1 MAIRFHPLPLAVFPE
16 EARPHIARLNS
27 ELRDLFGLEGTI
39 RSPLSSNRSDKS
51 IAQRGFVQVDA
62 SRISPSITQV
72 ISGMSVSIGTPNLT
86 FGVTNTVGTT
96 NTALSVDSTLAIFDT
111 TAPTGTST
119 ATAVGTAAFAARR
132 DHIHSHLVE
141 SRLLSHDE
149 VLVSGQYIV
158 APTEFIIPQDLGLTL
173 SNDTELRVF

>member
-51 IAQRGFVQVDA
+51 IARRGFIQVDA

-111 TAPTGTST
+111 TSPTGVST

-132 DHIHSHLVE
+132 DHVHDHLVE
-141 SRLLSHDE
+141 SRVLGHSE
-149 VLVSGQYIV
+149 SLVSGQYIV
-158 APTEFIIPQDLGLTL
+158 APGPFTVSDTIELTL
-173 SNDTELRVF
+173 ASGAELMVL